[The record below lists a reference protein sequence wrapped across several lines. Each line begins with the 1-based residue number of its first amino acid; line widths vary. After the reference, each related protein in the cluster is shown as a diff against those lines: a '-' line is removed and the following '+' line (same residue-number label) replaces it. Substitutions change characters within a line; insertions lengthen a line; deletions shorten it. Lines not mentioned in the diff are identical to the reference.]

1 MSNAQENLSTV
12 TVCRQ
17 SELVAGSGINALID
31 GQQVALFYVTK
42 PEAKVYAIGNW
53 DPIGKANVLSRGIIC
68 DIDGRITVASP
79 LYKQHFDLT
88 TGQCLE
94 DDSVSVPVYDASI
107 VVEHVQITL

>member
-1 MSNAQENLSTV
+1 MSQPQVKLSTI

-17 SELVAGSGINALID
+17 SELVEDSGINALID
-31 GQQVALFYVTK
+31 GRQVALFYVTR
-42 PEAKVYAIGNW
+42 PQPKVYAIGNW
-53 DPIGKANVLSRGIIC
+53 DPIGKANVLSRGIMS

-94 DDSVSVPVYDASI
+94 DDNVSVPVYDVSL

>member
-1 MSNAQENLSTV
+1 MSQTQENLSSM

-17 SELVAGSGINALID
+17 SELVEDSGINALID

-42 PEAKVYAIGNW
+42 PQPKVYAIGNW
-53 DPIGKANVLSRGIIC
+53 DPIGKANVLSRGIMC

-94 DDSVSVPVYDASI
+94 DDNVSVPIYDASI
-107 VVEHVQITL
+107 VLEHVQITL